1 MYKMYKMNE
10 TINNFLSVEN
20 KYMPE
25 IHLKQPECTYN
36 AFGSLIKTKKK
47 YKNLKKQE
55 TQHVFIKMN

>member
-1 MYKMYKMNE
+1 MYKMNE
-10 TINNFLSVEN
+10 AINNFLSAEN

-25 IHLKQPECTYN
+25 IHLKQPEFAYN
-36 AFGSLIKTKKK
+36 AFKSLIKTKKK

>member
-10 TINNFLSVEN
+10 TINNFLSAEN

-55 TQHVFIKMN
+55 T